1 MSAKR
6 ASSDHHES
14 LFEAQWQPVSM
25 LPAIGSMIDNWLDDV
40 QVQYQTLEECRPTP
54 HVLDDDTVGRV
65 FEVYSVQRDDVALFE
80 EQLRRWSGEGLS
92 SAERAEVN
100 RLSLQMLK
108 VKDKIAAILTLAG
121 ELKGG
126 TINRVLAKSDYEL
139 GQEFLRKCERV
150 AAAAGPVPESGF
162 SAEQLKTA
170 AELDAKVLD
179 ILRAGGDD
187 VRLLSRMHMD
197 MPRFQ
202 WLMDSAGEG
211 GTAEL
216 FERFDGLNHYAEV
229 LEGFI
234 AAVESG
240 EFEGTQ

>member
-1 MSAKR
+1 MAARQHVAGHRVHGLTTGSTTFRSNTRRLRSA
-6 ASSDHHES
+6 
-14 LFEAQWQPVSM
+14 
-25 LPAIGSMIDNWLDDV
+25 G
-40 QVQYQTLEECRPTP
+40 PTP
-54 HVLDDDTVGRV
+54 HMLDDYTVVRV
-65 FEVYSVQRDDVALFE
+65 FEVYSVQRDAVALFE
-80 EQLRRWSGEGLS
+80 EQLRRWSGESLNP
-92 SAERAEVN
+92 AERAEVN

-162 SAEQLKTA
+162 SVEQLKTA

-187 VRLLSRMHMD
+187 VSLLSRMHM
-197 MPRFQ
+197 
-202 WLMDSAGEG
+202 
-211 GTAEL
+211 
-216 FERFDGLNHYAEV
+216 
-229 LEGFI
+229 
-234 AAVESG
+234 
-240 EFEGTQ
+240 